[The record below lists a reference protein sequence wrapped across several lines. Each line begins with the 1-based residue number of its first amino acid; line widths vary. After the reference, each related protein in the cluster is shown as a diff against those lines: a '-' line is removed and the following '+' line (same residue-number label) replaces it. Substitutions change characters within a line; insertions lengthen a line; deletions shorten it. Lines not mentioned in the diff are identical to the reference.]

1 MKVEDRMPY
10 CDLDSL
16 LGLFANPRTRGGK
29 MCKYSRLYI
38 RKISPFGEDKGIN
51 EGNRVRSSED
61 WQKVPKRV
69 KAILDPKTSCRLA
82 LGVR

>member
-1 MKVEDRMPY
+1 MPY

-38 RKISPFGEDKGIN
+38 RKISPSERT
-51 EGNRVRSSED
+51 RVLIGVIEF
-61 WQKVPKRV
+61 
-69 KAILDPKTSCRLA
+69 
-82 LGVR
+82 GVRRIGKKSQKESRLYSILKPRVDWHWG